1 MALKFRVR
9 LPPGNGLLEEKY
21 RAQALQQSGRR
32 LTESIAV
39 TEKIEVPAGA
49 EMMIGAP
56 AKPMPEATSGA
67 IAELVAQID
76 GIQEAHLPQCY
87 VPNTMARPGQILVL
101 LLTPGANIQ
110 TVMERIGQGL
120 HSILSG
126 GEPLDIWPLQPPPDA
141 LLTEVRK
148 AGCQI
153 YQRQKS
159 WWKFW

>member
-1 MALKFRVR
+1 
-9 LPPGNGLLEEKY
+9 
-21 RAQALQQSGRR
+21 
-32 LTESIAV
+32 V

-67 IAELVAQID
+67 IAALVAQID

-101 LLTPGANIQ
+101 LLTPRANIQ
-110 TVMERIGQGL
+110 AVMERIGQGL
-120 HSILSG
+120 HDILLG
-126 GEPLDIWPLQPPPDA
+126 AEPLDIWPLQPPASDA
-141 LLTEVRK
+141 LIAEVRK

-153 YQRQKS
+153 YQRHKT